1 MRYIFLTAFA
11 TALMPAAPAAAE
23 GWHEMM
29 SWRWMGPWMGPWM
42 WIFWIAVI
50 AFIVFFLARRAE
62 TPEAGLEKPV
72 EILRRRLAK
81 GEITEEEFERLK
93 KKIET

>member
-1 MRYIFLTAFA
+1 MMYIALAA
-11 TALMPAAPAAAE
+11 LAAVLMPAVPAAAE

-29 SWRWMGPWMGPWM
+29 FARWMGPWMWV
-42 WIFWIAVI
+42 FWIAVI
-50 AFIVFFLARRAE
+50 VFIFFFLARRAE
-62 TPEAGLEKPV
+62 TPEAGREKPL

-93 KKIET
+93 KKIEP